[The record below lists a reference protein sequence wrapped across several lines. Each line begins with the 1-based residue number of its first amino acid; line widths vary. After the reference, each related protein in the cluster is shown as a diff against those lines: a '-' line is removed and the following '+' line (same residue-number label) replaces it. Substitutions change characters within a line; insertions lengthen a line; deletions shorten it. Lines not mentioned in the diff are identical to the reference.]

1 MCGICGIFES
11 DQACRIAP
19 EILERMNGTLMHRG
33 PDADGYHF
41 EPGLALGHRRLS
53 IIDLS
58 SGAQPMTN
66 EDGTVWIV
74 FNGEIY
80 NFPELRTF
88 LISKGH
94 QFRTHSDTET
104 IIHLYEELGAECFSR
119 LRGMFAIALW
129 DRRQRRLVLARDR
142 IGKKPLYYA
151 WNGKRLVFGSELKA
165 VVAAGDIDRTL
176 DLTAVADYFSQLCVP
191 SPKSIYAGVRKVRP
205 AHYVIVSAQGIEERE
220 YWDLTF
226 AGLEQHQEKEWCE
239 KIRGTLSEAV
249 KGRLIS
255 DVPLGSFLS
264 GGIDSSAVVAT
275 MARLM
280 DQPVKTCAVG
290 FEEEDFNELA
300 YAQEVAAYLH
310 TDHRD
315 VMVRPKAME
324 IVNRLA
330 WHFDEPFADSS
341 AIPTYYVSK
350 AARENVTVALTG
362 DGGDESFAGYRR
374 YRDDAD
380 ENQLRGFFPTWMRR
394 GIFEPLGRWY
404 PPLERAPRVFRGK
417 STMQIIGG
425 EPLEGYLRHVSAPAT
440 TVRSI
445 LSSDVSRQL
454 GGYDARERLRD
465 YYRRSDAPDHL
476 SRIQYLDIKTYLTD
490 DICTKV
496 DRASMAVSLEVRS
509 PLLDHQFMELAARIP
524 SQLKLHRGTTKYI
537 FKEAVREMLP
547 KQTLSRRKQGFG
559 VPIGEW
565 FRGEMKDMAHATL
578 FDGPDGIL
586 NETYLRSAW
595 DRHQAKVRDLSGF
608 LWSAFMF
615 RLWQKTFQMSP
626 NAVADRNRS
635 LAGAGR

>member
-1 MCGICGIFES
+1 MCGICGIFEG
-11 DQACRIAP
+11 DLAHGIAA
-19 EILERMNGTLMHRG
+19 ETIERMNATLTHRG
-33 PDADGYHF
+33 PDDEGYHF

-58 SGAQPMTN
+58 AGAQPMTN
-66 EDGTVWIV
+66 EIGTIWIV

-88 LISKGH
+88 LVSKGH

-104 IIHLYEELGAECFSR
+104 IIHLYEEFGVECFSR

-129 DRRQRRLVLARDR
+129 DRRQRRLILARDR
-142 IGKKPLYYA
+142 VGKKPLYYS

-165 VVAAGDIDRTL
+165 VLGAGDIDRTL

-191 SPKSIYAGVRKVRP
+191 SPKSIYSGVRKVRP
-205 AHYVIVSAQGIEERE
+205 AHYIIVTAGGLEEKE
-220 YWDLTF
+220 YWDLSL
-226 AGLEQHQEKEWCE
+226 AGIEQQTEEEWCGQ
-239 KIRGTLSEAV
+239 IRSTLSDAV

-275 MARLM
+275 MSRLM
-280 DQPVKTCAVG
+280 EQPVKTCSVG
-290 FEEEDFNELA
+290 FEEEDFNESE
-300 YAQEVAAYLH
+300 YAREVAAYLR
-310 TDHRD
+310 TDHHD
-315 VMVRPKAME
+315 VMVRPKAIE
-324 IVNRLA
+324 IVEKLA

-350 AARENVTVALTG
+350 AARESVTVALTG

-374 YRDDAD
+374 YRHDAD
-380 ENQLRGFFPTWMRR
+380 ENRLRGLFPAWTRS
-394 GIFEPLGRWY
+394 GIFEPFGRWY
-404 PPLERAPRVFRGK
+404 PAMERAPRFLRAK
-417 STMQIIGG
+417 STLQIIGG
-425 EPLEGYLRHVSAPAT
+425 EPLEGYLRHVSAPAE

-445 LSSDVSRQL
+445 LSGDVSRQL

-465 YYRRSDAPDHL
+465 YYRRSDGADHL
-476 SRIQYLDIKTYLTD
+476 SRIQYLDVKTYLTD
-490 DICTKV
+490 DICTKL

-509 PLLDHQFMELAARIP
+509 PLLDHHFMELAARIP

-537 FKEAVREMLP
+537 FKQAVRNMLP
-547 KQTLSRRKQGFG
+547 KQTLTRRKQGFG

-565 FRGEMKDMAHATL
+565 FRGEVKELAYATL
-578 FDGPDGIL
+578 FDRQDGIL
-586 NETYLRSAW
+586 NEAYLRSAW

-615 RLWQKTFQMSP
+615 RLWQKTFQTSFIG
-626 NAVADRNRS
+626 AADRNNL